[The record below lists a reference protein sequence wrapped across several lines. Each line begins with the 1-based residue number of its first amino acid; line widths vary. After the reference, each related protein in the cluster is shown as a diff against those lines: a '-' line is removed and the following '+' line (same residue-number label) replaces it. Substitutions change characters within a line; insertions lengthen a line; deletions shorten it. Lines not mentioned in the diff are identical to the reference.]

1 MVTGTPKSKKS
12 VVRIDAGCRV
22 GDVRAAKDSN
32 KLGHHL
38 LRRDVLVGKDL
49 PQAGAGACHG
59 EAGVTEDAISIGGVD
74 LTDPNSYLA
83 GPPLDAFRKLRERAP
98 VAWHPYQDGPGFLA
112 LTGYDEVLAV
122 SRDSTTW
129 SSEVDAVYFEKPGPD
144 SPADMRGVMML
155 TMDPPRHTAL
165 RSLVNKGFTPRQVA
179 RLNERI
185 SEIARDLVDNVIEKG
200 ECDFV
205 QEVAGALPSH
215 VIAELLGIPVEDGCR
230 LYELT
235 EITNSGPVQDA
246 RIAEAG
252 MQIFAY
258 AAELAARKRAE
269 PGDDIATSLLHAEI
283 DGQRLTDMEF
293 NFFFILLLN
302 AGGDTTRNLV
312 AGGIL
317 ALMDNPAQLAKLQTD
332 PSMMPTAV
340 EEMLRYISPVMW
352 FLRTATKDTE
362 VRGIPVEKGG
372 RVAMFYP
379 SANRDESV
387 FADPDTFDVTR
398 TPNPHVAFGGGG
410 THFCLGANLARVEAS
425 ALVSEV
431 LARMKNMELAGPVER
446 MQSMFISGIHAMP
459 VRFTPARRRTE

>member
-1 MVTGTPKSKKS
+1 M
-12 VVRIDAGCRV
+12 
-22 GDVRAAKDSN
+22 
-32 KLGHHL
+32 
-38 LRRDVLVGKDL
+38 
-49 PQAGAGACHG
+49 
-59 EAGVTEDAISIGGVD
+59 TEDAISIGGVD
-74 LTDPNSYLA
+74 LTDPDSHLT
-83 GPPLDAFRKLRERAP
+83 GPPLAAFRRLRERAP
-98 VAWHPYQDGPGFLA
+98 VAWHPQKDGPGFLA
-112 LTGYDEVLAV
+112 LTGYDEVVSV
-122 SRDSTTW
+122 SRDSVTW
-129 SSEVDAVYFEKPGPD
+129 SSEIDGVYFEAPGPD
-144 SPADMRGVMML
+144 SPADMRGLMML

-165 RSLVNKGFTPRQVA
+165 RKLVNKGFTPRQVA

-185 SEIARDLVDNVIEKG
+185 AQTAGDLVDNVVEKG

-205 QEVAGALPSH
+205 KDVAGALPSY
-215 VIAELLGIPVEDGCR
+215 VIAEMLGIPLEDGYR

-235 EITNSGPVQDA
+235 EITNAGQVQDA
-246 RIAEAG
+246 RIEEAG

-283 DGQRLTDMEF
+283 DGQGLTDMEF

-312 AGGIL
+312 AGGML
-317 ALMDNPAQLAKLQTD
+317 ALMDNPAELAKLERD
-332 PSMMPTAV
+332 PSLIPMAV

-362 VRGIPVEKGG
+362 LRDIPVRKGG

-379 SANRDESV
+379 SANRDETT
-387 FADPDTFDVTR
+387 FADPDRFDVSR

-431 LARMKNMELAGPVER
+431 LARMTNMELAGPVER
-446 MQSMFISGIHAMP
+446 MHSMFINGIHSMP
-459 VRFTPARRRTE
+459 VRFTPAGRVGAGCR

>member
-1 MVTGTPKSKKS
+1 M
-12 VVRIDAGCRV
+12 I
-22 GDVRAAKDSN
+22 
-32 KLGHHL
+32 
-38 LRRDVLVGKDL
+38 
-49 PQAGAGACHG
+49 
-59 EAGVTEDAISIGGVD
+59 EDAISIGGID
-74 LTDPNSYLA
+74 LTDPDSYRT

-98 VAWHPYQDGPGFLA
+98 VAWHPFQDGPGFLA
-112 LTGYDEVLAV
+112 LTGYDEVVAV
-122 SRDSTTW
+122 SRDSATW
-129 SSEVDAVYFEKPGPD
+129 SSETDGVYFEAPGPE

-165 RSLVNKGFTPRQVA
+165 RKLVNKGFTPRQVA
-179 RLNERI
+179 SLNERI
-185 SEIARDLVDNVIEKG
+185 TEMARDLVDNVIEQG

-205 QEVAGALPSH
+205 QQVAGALPSY
-215 VIAELLGIPVEDGCR
+215 VISEMLGIPLEDGFR

-235 EITNSGPVQDA
+235 EITNAGQVQDA

-258 AAELAARKRAE
+258 AAELAARKRVE

-283 DGQRLTDMEF
+283 DGRRLTDMEF

-312 AGGIL
+312 AGGML
-317 ALMDNPAQLAKLQTD
+317 ALMENPAELAKLETD
-332 PSMMPTAV
+332 PSMMSTAV
-340 EEMLRYISPVMW
+340 EEILRYISPVMW

-362 VRGIPVEKGG
+362 IRGIPVEEGG

-379 SANRDESV
+379 SANRDDTK
-387 FADPDTFDVTR
+387 FPDPDTFCITR

-425 ALVSEV
+425 ALLSEV
-431 LARMKNMELAGPVER
+431 LARMKNMELAGPVQR
-446 MQSMFISGIHAMP
+446 MQSMFINGIHSMP
-459 VRFTPARRRTE
+459 VRFTPAQRVGRR